1 MDEIELK
8 INEALNDVDAWQR
21 VPTSLNGIFLV
32 KTPQKAGKETILIE
46 INPKYESGKLLKR
59 KGLFLKNTSELQKF
73 INAMNNEKLYNI
85 LLALENISG
94 EKEEEKIEPI
104 DL

>member
-1 MDEIELK
+1 MDGIELK
-8 INEALNDVDAWQR
+8 IKEALNDVDAWQR
-21 VPTSLNGIFLV
+21 VSTSLNGIFLV
-32 KTPQKAGKETILIE
+32 KTAQKADKETILVE
-46 INPKYESGKLLKR
+46 INPKYESRKLLKR

-85 LLALENISG
+85 LLALENISC

>member
-8 INEALNDVDAWQR
+8 IKEALNDVDAWQR
-21 VPTSLNGIFLV
+21 VPTSLNGIFLL
-32 KTPQKAGKETILIE
+32 KTPQKAGKETILVE